1 LDSIGTGIGGATTK
15 SGGEHAA
22 GRTGDVMTDT
32 IRSEQRG
39 FHWVAWLA
47 SGQDGKPADSVLMV
61 GKTREEAEARLKALA
76 ESR

>member
-1 LDSIGTGIGGATTK
+1 
-15 SGGEHAA
+15 
-22 GRTGDVMTDT
+22 MTDT

-61 GKTREEAEARLKALA
+61 GKTREEAETRLKALA